1 MSSSFILSWWVKS
14 IFLCLNNKILIELI
28 VPELKQSLRG
38 YSVHVPLYP
47 KAKYAF
53 LMHQSIWSFN
63 ILPFPLDNPWE
74 FYCFPCPR
82 SGEFEPLHGW
92 GGGGGGEFE
101 PVECVTFDFTTFVDH
116 TENCLKKIVLDW
128 GIWMQ
133 FWPMVGRNFNK
144 PIFKSLNA
152 LGVACGRDVTASNWL
167 MHYNLDLKPVLLQS
181 ILCCYSSLC

>member
-63 ILPFPLDNPWE
+63 ILPFPLDNPRE

-82 SGEFEPLHGW
+82 SGEFEPCM
-92 GGGGGGEFE
+92 GGVGEFE
-101 PVECVTFDFTTFVDH
+101 PVEYVTFDFTTFVDH
-116 TENCLKKIVLDW
+116 KKNYL
-128 GIWMQ
+128 
-133 FWPMVGRNFNK
+133 
-144 PIFKSLNA
+144 
-152 LGVACGRDVTASNWL
+152 
-167 MHYNLDLKPVLLQS
+167 
-181 ILCCYSSLC
+181 

>member
-38 YSVHVPLYP
+38 YSVHVPLCP

-74 FYCFPCPR
+74 FFTVFHAL
-82 SGEFEPLHGW
+82 GVGNLNLAWVGW
-92 GGGGGGEFE
+92 GGGGNLNQWNAWLLILQHFLITQRIVYKKLCLTGAFE
-101 PVECVTFDFTTFVDH
+101 CNFGP
-116 TENCLKKIVLDW
+116 W
-128 GIWMQ
+128 WAGI
-133 FWPMVGRNFNK
+133 
-144 PIFKSLNA
+144 
-152 LGVACGRDVTASNWL
+152 
-167 MHYNLDLKPVLLQS
+167 S
-181 ILCCYSSLC
+181 INPSSKV